1 MYIFSFLTKFV
12 LLIKKIIMEESN
24 SGFQKPLRAVSN
36 KLKDLQNTY
45 GKGSSQNN
53 TSDTE
58 NEKVIKEIKEEL
70 KNSEEM
76 INLEKERIKDL
87 EQEINSLNEKIEQLN
102 EQLAIAQKEKDEL
115 KDQFIRKAAEFEN
128 FRRRSM
134 DEKKEIIDYANEK
147 LLAKMIEILDDI
159 NSATEAGKSTTDI
172 DSMNKGLDMIN
183 NKTKKL
189 FEDAGVKKM
198 EIKPGDV
205 FDVNYHEALM
215 MMNSQ
220 YPEGSIV
227 QVVQAGYLLNEK
239 VLRFAKVVTS
249 NGKSE

>member
-1 MYIFSFLTKFV
+1 
-12 LLIKKIIMEESN
+12 MEEST
-24 SGFQKPLRAVSN
+24 SGFHKPLRAVSN

-45 GKGSSQNN
+45 GKGSNQSNI
-53 TSDTE
+53 SDAD

-70 KNSEEM
+70 KNSEDM
-76 INLEKERIKDL
+76 INLEKERINDL
-87 EQEINSLNEKIEQLN
+87 EQEINSLNETIEQLN
-102 EQLAIAQKEKDEL
+102 DQLANVQKERDDL

-128 FRRRSM
+128 FRRRTM
-134 DEKKEIIDYANEK
+134 DEKKEMIDYANEK

-159 NSATEAGKSTTDI
+159 NSATEAGKTTSDI
-172 DSMNKGLDMIN
+172 DSMNKGLEMIN
-183 NKTKKL
+183 NKTRKL

-198 EIKPGDV
+198 DIKPGDV

-215 MMNSQ
+215 MMNSE
-220 YPEGSIV
+220 YPEGAIV

-249 NGKSE
+249 NGKID

>member
-1 MYIFSFLTKFV
+1 
-12 LLIKKIIMEESN
+12 MEEPN

-45 GKGSSQNN
+45 GKSSSHNSSGDSEQ
-53 TSDTE
+53 E
-58 NEKVIKEIKEEL
+58 RAIKEIKEEL

-76 INLEKERIKDL
+76 INLEKERINDL
-87 EQEINSLNEKIEQLN
+87 EQEIATLNEQIEQLN
-102 EQLAIAQKEKDEL
+102 EQLINAQKEKDEF
-115 KDQFIRKAAEFEN
+115 KEQFIRKAAEFEN

-159 NSATEAGKSTTDI
+159 NSATEAGKNTSDI

-183 NKTKKL
+183 NKSKKI

-198 EIKPGDV
+198 DIRAGDV

-215 MMNSQ
+215 MMNSEF
-220 YPEGSIV
+220 PEGSVV
-227 QVVQAGYLLNEK
+227 QVVQPGYLYNEK

-249 NGKSE
+249 NGKSA